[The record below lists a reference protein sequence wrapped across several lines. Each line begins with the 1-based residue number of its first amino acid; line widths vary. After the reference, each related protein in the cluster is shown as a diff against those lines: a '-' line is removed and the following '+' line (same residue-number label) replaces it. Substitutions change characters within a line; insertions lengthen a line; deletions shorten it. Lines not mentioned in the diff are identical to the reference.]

1 LVEIKGCVE
10 ILLSK
15 LEVAQLRIP
24 LTKSL
29 RDECDG
35 ILIADRLGFALCEA
49 EVREYLTVF
58 SSLTLSV

>member
-1 LVEIKGCVE
+1 MSVEIEGCVE
-10 ILLSK
+10 ILFRK

-35 ILIADRLGFALCEA
+35 ILIADRLGIRQGTFQSRWWSYGNGTC
-49 EVREYLTVF
+49 RF
-58 SSLTLSV
+58 